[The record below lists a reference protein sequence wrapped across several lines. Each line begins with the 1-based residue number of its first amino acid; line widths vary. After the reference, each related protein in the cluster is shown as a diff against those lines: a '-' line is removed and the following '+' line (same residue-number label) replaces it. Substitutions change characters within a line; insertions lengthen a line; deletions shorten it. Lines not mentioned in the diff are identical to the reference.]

1 MADKHSEPQILM
13 STTSAQIIEKGIE
26 SSSDPAPIEHFS
38 SIPARMHRSDGRLPP
53 FVQHTELALQR
64 SETRPARPWTK

>member
-1 MADKHSEPQILM
+1 
-13 STTSAQIIEKGIE
+13 
-26 SSSDPAPIEHFS
+26 
-38 SIPARMHRSDGRLPP
+38 MHRSDGRLPP